1 MRSKSDLVTR
11 CQELMDLVKE
21 QEREL
26 SAEVRSVY
34 KDAEQVIEA
43 EKKNFRS
50 GYEDRLQKV
59 KFSCPVKSRN
69 APKSLTGATLVAR
82 SSSRGRL
89 LNTKKVPRRPCTRRS
104 LACR

>member
-1 MRSKSDLVTR
+1 MQHKSDLVAR
-11 CQELMDLVKE
+11 CQELVELVKE

-59 KFSCPVKSRN
+59 VCLCLN
-69 APKSLTGATLVAR
+69 Y
-82 SSSRGRL
+82 RL
-89 LNTKKVPRRPCTRRS
+89 DFHLH
-104 LACR
+104 